1 MGSILVGQWN
11 AVGLTG
17 GTSITKRHRS
27 APGVKYM
34 FQEIV
39 GRLLQFPG
47 QIGPAV
53 QAVAGPIGFAQK
65 MITPFAQ
72 SLGLTQLRSFL
83 VGEARHFY
91 AALARSMVIACQ
103 SASG

>member
-1 MGSILVGQWN
+1 M
-11 AVGLTG
+11 GLTG
-17 GTSITKRHRS
+17 DTSIAERLRF
-27 APGVKYM
+27 APGLKFM
-34 FQEIV
+34 FQKIG
-39 GRLLQFPG
+39 GRLLQLPG

-53 QAVAGPIGFAQK
+53 QAVAGPIGLAQK

-72 SLGLTQLRSFL
+72 SLGLTQLRSFR

-103 SASG
+103 SASGWSRR